1 VICLK
6 IEEKP
11 KFKLT
16 VKGRKVSKGRANVK
30 RGERLADEQGEK
42 GKR

>member
-1 VICLK
+1 VIYLK
-6 IEEKP
+6 AKEKP

-30 RGERLADEQGEK
+30 VKSETK
-42 GKR
+42 